1 MALLDVVVVAPDRAV
16 WAGEARSV
24 VVPGFLGDIGFLP
37 GHVPFL
43 GTLRPGKVRIEPI
56 DGEFAPMAVTGG
68 FIAVDDDRVTV
79 AVEFSGE
86 AAAETAET
94 AGEEQTA

>member
-1 MALLDVVVVAPDRAV
+1 MALLDVVVVAPDRAI

-43 GTLRPGKVRIEPI
+43 GTLRPGKVRIDPT
-56 DGEFAPMAVTGG
+56 DGEFAPMEVAGG
-68 FIAVDDDRVTV
+68 FVSVDDNQVTV
-79 AVEFSGE
+79 VIELVGGPKAVPPL
-86 AAAETAET
+86 
-94 AGEEQTA
+94 EEQPA